1 MGWDFDPE
9 KRENRGQDTGP
20 LGHTGDAYYYYYDI
34 ILIILV
40 YYYIIAR
47 DPGPLGHTAG

>member
-1 MGWDFDPE
+1 MVWDFDPE
-9 KRENRGQDTGP
+9 DRGRDTGP